1 MEPTELAQQTID
13 LLQTE
18 AGEAAEALADRAGN
32 AAVDAVAGG
41 AARVWVWLKSRFT
54 GSDANVVTDAEAEPD
69 ADEHW
74 DILRGKL
81 TKRLK
86 ADPDLAKE
94 LQGLLAEVAPELAAG
109 AVRQHADVRGRGNVT
124 TQVGGSSNKVTI
136 TR

>member
-32 AAVDAVAGG
+32 AAVDAAAGG

-86 ADPDLAKE
+86 ADPGLAADL
-94 LQGLLAEVAPELAAG
+94 QRLLAEIAPDQTAGGTHQTAA
-109 AVRQHADVRGRGNVT
+109 VKGRGNTT